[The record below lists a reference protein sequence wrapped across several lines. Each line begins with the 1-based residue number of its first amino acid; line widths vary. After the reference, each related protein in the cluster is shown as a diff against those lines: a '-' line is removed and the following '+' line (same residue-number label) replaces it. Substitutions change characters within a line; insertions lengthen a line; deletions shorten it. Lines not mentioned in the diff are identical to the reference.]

1 MRFLLLFFFTFTF
14 LNAVATSKTEQLEKV
29 SLQLH
34 WKYQFEFAGFIA
46 AKEKGFYEEVGLD
59 VELKE
64 YEYGIDIES
73 DVINGKSQYG
83 IYNSQSL
90 VDYLKGK
97 PLKLVASFF
106 KRAALV
112 LVTTPDIQSP
122 KDLVGKTIMATTKED
137 FILNYKPYFDMYG
150 VNIDDLILVPHT
162 YTIDK
167 FVEGKVSAMTAFVS
181 NEVNKLTEKGISYNI
196 LDPSDDNLFV
206 LQLELFTSTKEAN
219 NHPDRVQA
227 FKKASIKG
235 WEYAL
240 KNQEEIAKIIYDKYT
255 KIVPLKGIIA
265 EAKGVEK
272 LILPYSYDIGS
283 IDKNFLH
290 KQINLFKQYYNIGHA
305 KKLDN
310 YIFQEQ
316 KNKHRVL
323 LSDEEKK
330 YIMDN
335 SFVDVCQH
343 PNLFPIDAYVDGK
356 HTGIIGDIYT
366 LISEKTGLNF
376 NIIPVKDYKELNS
389 KVTKNVCKMIS
400 ILPTDNHRYI
410 NMRMSKP
417 IFKTYFTLISGV
429 DKSFVV
435 HSDELRD
442 KKLIVRFQ
450 AHKNKILQYYPYL
463 NIETEENMHAMM
475 QKVLKGKVY
484 AAVVANEAA
493 DYLIDKYGYGKLKI
507 NGFLVKENMIEGSVA
522 VNTNSPI
529 LLSIIEKTLDDIDSQ
544 RISEIIKSWRI
555 TRYHEKSNYT
565 LAFIILSIAFLVL
578 GLLIYYQRKLQA
590 SNIELASTITEL
602 NQKDKL
608 LTHQSKQAVMGE
620 MISMIAH
627 QWRQPLSTI
636 TLQISNLQ
644 LDKMLKKDVT
654 PQRIDSTLSEVSDSI
669 MYLSQTVDDF
679 QTYFAPNKEKTEIS
693 IVELLQRVITLDIGR
708 VKASQVQINVNVVEG
723 IRVNIYTNELIQVLL
738 NILNNA
744 LDAFETI
751 DEESKYINITARL
764 DKEYLYL
771 LVEDNAGGVKEEYLG
786 KLFEPYFST
795 KGKNGTGLGLYMS
808 QMIIQKQFQ
817 GDIDVESSQNRTTF
831 SIKILRD

>member
-1 MRFLLLFFFTFTF
+1 LRFLLLFFFTFTF

-64 YEYGIDIES
+64 YEFGLDIEA
-73 DVINGKSQYG
+73 DVISGKSQYG
-83 IYNSQSL
+83 IYNSLSL
-90 VDYLKGK
+90 VDYLRGK

-112 LVTTPDIQSP
+112 LVTTPDIHSP

-150 VNIDDLILVPHT
+150 VNIDDLVLVPHT

-167 FVEGKVSAMTAFVS
+167 FVQGEVSAMTAFVS
-181 NEVNKLTEKGISYNI
+181 NEVNKLNEKGISYNI

-206 LQLELFTSTKEAN
+206 LQLELFTSTNEAI
-219 NHPDRVQA
+219 NHPQRVEA

-240 KNQEEIAKIIYDKYT
+240 KNQDEIAKLIYDKYT
-255 KIVPLKGIIA
+255 KVVPLEGIRT
-265 EAKGVEK
+265 EAKSVEK

-283 IDKNFLH
+283 IDRNFLH
-290 KQINLFKQYYNIGHA
+290 KQINLFKKYYNIGHT
-305 KKLDN
+305 KELDN

-316 KNKHRVL
+316 KNKSRVL
-323 LSDEEKK
+323 LSNEEKK
-330 YIMDN
+330 YVESNGI
-335 SFVDVCQH
+335 VDVCQY
-343 PNLFPIDAYVDGK
+343 PNLFPIDAYIDGK

-366 LISEKTGLNF
+366 LISEKTGLKF
-376 NIIPVKDYKELNS
+376 NIVSIKNYKELNA
-389 KVTKNVCKMIS
+389 KITTDMCQMVS
-400 ILPTDNHRYI
+400 ILPTDNHKYL
-410 NMRMSKP
+410 NMKILKP
-417 IFKTYFTLISGV
+417 IFKTYFTLVTGI

-435 HSDELRD
+435 HSDELRG
-442 KKLIVRFQ
+442 KKLIVRFKS
-450 AHKNKILQYYPYL
+450 HKNKILQYYPYL
-463 NIETEENMHAMM
+463 NIETEENMHVMM
-475 QKVLKGKVY
+475 QKVLTGKVY

-493 DYLIDKYGYGKLKI
+493 DYLIDKYGYGELKI

-522 VNTNSPI
+522 VNSNSPI
-529 LLSIIEKTLDDIDSQ
+529 LLSIIEKTLDDIKPHK
-544 RISEIIKSWRI
+544 ISEIIKSWRI

-565 LAFIILSIAFLVL
+565 LAFVIFAIAFLVL

-590 SNIELASTITEL
+590 SNSELALTITEL
-602 NQKDKL
+602 NQKEKL

-636 TLQISNLQ
+636 TLQISKLQ
-644 LDKMLKKDVT
+644 LDKMLQKNLT
-654 PQRIDSTLSEVSDSI
+654 PKRVDDTLSEISDSI

-693 IVELLQRVITLDIGR
+693 IVELLQRVIALDIGR
-708 VKASQVQINVNVVEG
+708 VKASQVQINIKIDKK

-744 LDAFETI
+744 LDAFENI
-751 DEESKYINITARL
+751 DENSKYIDITTRL

-771 LVEDNAGGVKEEYLG
+771 LVEDNAGGVKEEYLS
-786 KLFEPYFST
+786 KIFEPYFST

-817 GDIDVESSQNRTTF
+817 GDIEVETSLNKTTF
-831 SIKILRD
+831 TIKILRD